1 MTEEPKINIDGKQ
14 LDIKKDQTILQVAMD
29 NDIYIPYLC
38 YYPNMKP
45 YGACRACLV
54 EVEQNG
60 RKITVASCTT
70 PAAPEMNVVSDNDEV
85 NDLRKG
91 VVELLMSEHPHGCLT
106 CHRVELCG
114 PQDICQR
121 HVSVTDRCTICPKNE
136 RCELK
141 DTARFVELDMTIP
154 LNYNR
159 RDLPIHTDDPF
170 YDRDYNLCIVCAR
183 CVRVCDEIRID
194 SALSLVSRSGVSLV
208 GTSNGT
214 SLLESGCEFC
224 GACIDVCPT
233 GALVEREYK
242 WEKSNKEF
250 SASCFNCSGGC
261 DALVEVNKNDKLI
274 RFKGDYASENT
285 RGQLCYKG
293 KFGYD
298 YPNSSSR
305 IKKSYIKNIIKLES
319 TTNDNLFN
327 DLNVNLKKYK
337 PEEIGIIG
345 SPRFSLEDNISL
357 LNLAK
362 KIDTKNVSSAFYNN
376 ENYFKTLQKRLGFLS
391 STDLVW
397 NLEKSDCNLVIS
409 SNLTEDNNLLSLPIK
424 KASRENASL
433 IVIDPREIDLTR
445 YAKLW
450 IRPQPGTELL
460 ILNAINKIVFDEA
473 MENCKNVP
481 MDNLR
486 EFKNYLWNFDLNKIE
501 QLTQV
506 PKDIIYEAARLIAK
520 SNKTSFIFGDDVI
533 NNSDT
538 ENYVNSIIN
547 LAITT
552 DNVSGL
558 GKGIYPTFYGLA
570 TSNFYQMASLKKS
583 EIVTTKEIFE
593 KIDEGQIKALILF
606 GDGISSD
613 LISDKPFDKIRDKL
627 DLLIY
632 ANHLKN
638 DFFKS
643 SDYVIPTKTYSEQK
657 STIINNEGKIKIS
670 PRMVNNVNTN
680 LLGVTEICEK
690 LYDSNSF
697 RIEKEREIL
706 LSKLS
711 NKDSDSIKKPDIE
724 KILIFSEIDKNKYS
738 NEDMFFSQGR
748 ILNRPEEIL
757 IEKENGKNKILSDSL
772 LSMHPDDAKR
782 YKINNNS
789 KITVEDFKGKKFQS
803 SVVLN
808 GTVQGMI
815 SKIDYFATMVTELE
829 ASENPDF
836 SSMVPLLNCKKV
848 KIYKN

>member
-1 MTEEPKINIDGKQ
+1 
-14 LDIKKDQTILQVAMD
+14 
-29 NDIYIPYLC
+29 
-38 YYPNMKP
+38 
-45 YGACRACLV
+45 
-54 EVEQNG
+54 
-60 RKITVASCTT
+60 
-70 PAAPEMNVVSDNDEV
+70 
-85 NDLRKG
+85 
-91 VVELLMSEHPHGCLT
+91 
-106 CHRVELCG
+106 
-114 PQDICQR
+114 
-121 HVSVTDRCTICPKNE
+121 
-136 RCELK
+136 
-141 DTARFVELDMTIP
+141 
-154 LNYNR
+154 
-159 RDLPIHTDDPF
+159 
-170 YDRDYNLCIVCAR
+170 
-183 CVRVCDEIRID
+183 VCDEIRID

-274 RFKGDYASENT
+274 RFKGDYSSEYT

-327 DLNVNLKKYK
+327 DLNGNLKKYK

-345 SPRFSLEDNISL
+345 SPRFSFEDNISL

-362 KIDTKNVSSAFYNN
+362 KINTKNVSSAFYNN

-391 STDLVW
+391 STDLIW

-486 EFKNYLWNFDLNKIE
+486 EFKNYLWNFDINKIE

-506 PKDIIYEAARLIAK
+506 PKDMMYEAARLIAK
-520 SNKTSFIFGDDVI
+520 SNRTSFIFGDDVI

-570 TSNFYQMASLKKS
+570 TSNFYQIASLKKS
-583 EIVTTKEIFE
+583 EILTTKEIFE

-680 LLGVTEICEK
+680 LLSVTEICEK

-697 RIEKEREIL
+697 PIEKEREIL

-711 NKDSDSIKKPDIE
+711 DKDSDSIKKPDIE
-724 KILIFSEIDKNKYS
+724 KILIFSEIDKNKYT
-738 NEDMFFSQGR
+738 NQDMFFSQGR

-757 IEKENGKNKILSDSL
+757 IEKENGKNKILSNNL

>member
-1 MTEEPKINIDGKQ
+1 MTQEPKINIDGKQ

-242 WEKSNKEF
+242 WEKSNKEY

-274 RFKGDYASENT
+274 RFKGDYASEDT

-305 IKKSYIKNIIKLES
+305 IKRSYIKNIIKLES
-319 TTNDNLFN
+319 TDNDNLFN
-327 DLNVNLKKYK
+327 DLNSNLKKYK

-345 SPRFSLEDNISL
+345 SPRFSFEDNISL
-357 LNLAK
+357 LNLGK
-362 KIDTKNVSSAFYNN
+362 KIDTKNVSSAFFNN
-376 ENYFKTLQKRLGFLS
+376 KNYFKTIQKRLGFLS
-391 STDLVW
+391 STDSVW
-397 NLEKSDCNLVIS
+397 NLENSNCNLVIS

-424 KASRENASL
+424 KASRENSGL

-445 YAKLW
+445 YAKIW
-450 IRPQPGTELL
+450 IRPQPGTETL
-460 ILNAINKIVFDEA
+460 ILNAINKIIFDEA
-473 MENCKNVP
+473 IENSKNVP

-486 EFKNYLWNFDLNKIE
+486 EFKNYLWNFDINKIE
-501 QLTQV
+501 QITQV
-506 PKDIIYEAARLIAK
+506 SKDILYESARLIAK

-533 NNSDT
+533 EDSDT

-552 DNVSGL
+552 DNVNGL

-570 TSNFYQMASLKKS
+570 TSNFYQIASLKKS

-593 KIDEGQIKALILF
+593 KIDKGQIKALILF

-613 LISDKPFDKIRDKL
+613 VISDKPFDKIRDKL

-638 DFFKS
+638 DFFNS
-643 SDYVIPTKTYSEQK
+643 SNYVIPTKTYSEQK
-657 STIINNEGKIKIS
+657 STIITNEGKIKTT
-670 PRMVNNVNTN
+670 PKMVNNINAN
-680 LLGVTEICEK
+680 LLGITEICEK
-690 LYDSNSF
+690 LYDSNSLQ
-697 RIEKEREIL
+697 IEKEREFL
-706 LSKLS
+706 LSKIS
-711 NKDSDSIKKPDIE
+711 NKNSDLIRKPDIE
-724 KILIFSEIDKNKYS
+724 KTLIFSEIDKNKYN
-738 NEDMFFSQGR
+738 NEDLVFSPGR

-757 IEKENGKNKILSDSL
+757 IEKENGKNTILANNL
-772 LSMHPDDAKR
+772 LSMHPDDAKK

-789 KITVEDFKGKKFQS
+789 KITVEDFEGKKFQS

-808 GTVQGMI
+808 GTVQGLI
-815 SKIDYFATMVTELE
+815 SKIDYFGNMVTELE
-829 ASENPDF
+829 AAENPDF
-836 SSMVPLLNCKKV
+836 SSMVPLLKCKKV